1 MRKLRDISL
10 FLVLGFV
17 LRFFLGCQKKEDF
30 SAVQLIGHAG
40 MGLEMK
46 NAPFHDNSFEA
57 IQFALEQEGSAGV
70 EMDVQLSADGV
81 LWLYH
86 DANLS
91 SETNQTGCI
100 FQLTETTLSA
110 TKYAGLQQQKMAKL
124 DQILALNQSKTLV
137 LDLRHSS
144 ACTNAF
150 VPAKQFDS
158 LLQKAYSLHP
168 NLNILIVS
176 NNWEW
181 ASKLE
186 LSKHHFYLELGN
198 FDEFSNVENQANIE
212 GIVVRNSTISTE
224 EVQKLQAKGK
234 KVLIFDIRSPKGIR
248 NALRKKPN
256 FLMSDDLRASIIEK
270 YK

>member
-1 MRKLRDISL
+1 MKKAQFIFRALI
-10 FLVLGFV
+10 LGFAV
-17 LRFFLGCQKKEDF
+17 SFNLGCHKKEDF

-40 MGLEMK
+40 MGLKMK

-91 SETNQTGCI
+91 SETNQSGCI
-100 FQLTETTLSA
+100 YNLTEATLSA
-110 TKYAGLQQQKMAKL
+110 TKYSGLQQQKIAKL

-137 LDLRHSS
+137 FDLRHSS
-144 ACTNAF
+144 ACTEEF
-150 VPAKQFDS
+150 VSAKHVDS
-158 LLQKAYSLHP
+158 LLQNIYFLHP
-168 NLNILIVS
+168 NLHVLIVS

-198 FDEFSNVENQANIE
+198 FDEFSNFENQVNIE
-212 GIVVRNSTISTE
+212 GIVVRNSTISAQ

-248 NALRKKPN
+248 TALRKKPN